1 MKNTRK
7 FQSLASAAILLAS
20 LSACSTVG
28 KVTDGVTGTAGKI
41 AGAAKSTAGAA
52 TDVVTGDTA
61 TDDNAAATSNVVT
74 GSNDKTRALASR
86 EAELNRRAA
95 ELDKR
100 EAQLA
105 QASQGA
111 TPVAAGGNYGAGEL
125 LPPGANPGQC
135 FTRLWVDPKYDTV
148 TERILVQEPSERIEI
163 IPAKYSDVKKKV
175 VVKEA
180 SEKLV
185 TVPAKY
191 KTVKERVLVKAATKK
206 LIQVEPTYE
215 TVTEQVLDKPA
226 YTTWKKGTGPIQRID
241 ETTGEIMCLVTVP
254 ASYKSV
260 KKRVLKSPATT
271 KVVEIPAV
279 YNTIEKRVV
288 ATPATTRKVTV
299 PAEYKTVT
307 VTDEVSPPTERRV
320 KIPGKYATV
329 TKRNLVKDGSMEW
342 REILCDTNMTRGRIT
357 QIQRALQSAG
367 HNPGAI
373 DGVVGDSTM
382 RAVNSFQRSRKLPV
396 DNYLNI
402 ATVRA
407 LGVSPQ

>member
-7 FQSLASAAILLAS
+7 FQSLASAAILLTS

-41 AGAAKSTAGAA
+41 AGAAKNTAGAA
-52 TDVVTGDTA
+52 TDVVTGDKA
-61 TDDNAAATSNVVT
+61 TDDNAAATSNVT
-74 GSNDKTRALASR
+74 SGIDNTQALASR

-100 EAQLA
+100 EALLA
-105 QASQGA
+105 QASQG
-111 TPVAAGGNYGAGEL
+111 TTSVAANGNYGAGEL

-163 IPAKYSDVKKKV
+163 IPAKYSEVKKQV
-175 VVKEA
+175 LVKEA

-215 TVTEQVLDKPA
+215 TVTEKVLDKPA

-288 ATPATTRKVTV
+288 ATPASTRKVTI

-307 VTDEVSPPTERRV
+307 VTDEVTPPAEKRV

-357 QIQRALQSAG
+357 QIQRALQLAG

>member
-1 MKNTRK
+1 M
-7 FQSLASAAILLAS
+7 
-20 LSACSTVG
+20 
-28 KVTDGVTGTAGKI
+28 
-41 AGAAKSTAGAA
+41 
-52 TDVVTGDTA
+52 
-61 TDDNAAATSNVVT
+61 
-74 GSNDKTRALASR
+74 
-86 EAELNRRAA
+86 
-95 ELDKR
+95 
-100 EAQLA
+100 
-105 QASQGA
+105 
-111 TPVAAGGNYGAGEL
+111 
-125 LPPGANPGQC
+125 
-135 FTRLWVDPKYDTV
+135 
-148 TERILVQEPSERIEI
+148 QEPSERIEI

-367 HNPGAI
+367 HNPGPI